1 MEATLLDRTCET
13 EHLGTDREESD
24 YLDSESLTM
33 STVLVV
39 DDEKNYL
46 VVLEDLLEDEGYNVL
61 TASSGAEAL
70 ELIAQSPV
78 DTVLSDIKMPGISG
92 IELLDRILAIDPDLP
107 VILMTAF
114 AEVDQAVEAMK
125 KGALD
130 HIQKPFDN
138 RDVRR
143 AVARGVEKRSLIK
156 NIRLLETELGSLW
169 GNIIGKSRAMGS
181 VFAIMK
187 RVADTPTTVLITGES
202 GTGKELIA
210 RGLHKASSR
219 SKAPFVS
226 INCAAVPENLLES
239 ELFGYEKGAFTGAVG
254 LKQGK
259 FEFAN
264 AGTLFLDEVG
274 EMSLN
279 LQVKLLRVLQE
290 HEFQRVGGNK
300 DIQVDVRIVAATN
313 KNLKEEVDAGRF
325 RADLFFRLN
334 VVRIDVPPLRD
345 RRDDIPFLVAHFLN
359 RFSEKLACGIR
370 EVDPDVTS
378 ALCSYSWPG
387 NVRELEN
394 VIERALVLCRGRTVM
409 PEDLPTEVRKSP
421 PIDEELD
428 TLLSGQKN
436 LAGTLDALEERM
448 IRQALKKAANV
459 QAQAAK
465 ALGISRSNL
474 QYKMKKYGLFE

>member
-1 MEATLLDRTCET
+1 MPLAAGPASPRDAGHWSEAAAGTPALPIPVEATSLDRTCET
-13 EHLGTDREESD
+13 EHLGTDCEESD

-169 GNIIGKSRAMGS
+169 GNIIGKSRAMGR

-313 KNLKEEVDAGRF
+313 KTPKGR
-325 RADLFFRLN
+325 
-334 VVRIDVPPLRD
+334 
-345 RRDDIPFLVAHFLN
+345 
-359 RFSEKLACGIR
+359 G
-370 EVDPDVTS
+370 
-378 ALCSYSWPG
+378 
-387 NVRELEN
+387 
-394 VIERALVLCRGRTVM
+394 
-409 PEDLPTEVRKSP
+409 
-421 PIDEELD
+421 
-428 TLLSGQKN
+428 
-436 LAGTLDALEERM
+436 
-448 IRQALKKAANV
+448 
-459 QAQAAK
+459 
-465 ALGISRSNL
+465 
-474 QYKMKKYGLFE
+474 

>member
-1 MEATLLDRTCET
+1 
-13 EHLGTDREESD
+13 
-24 YLDSESLTM
+24 
-33 STVLVV
+33 
-39 DDEKNYL
+39 
-46 VVLEDLLEDEGYNVL
+46 
-61 TASSGAEAL
+61 
-70 ELIAQSPV
+70 
-78 DTVLSDIKMPGISG
+78 
-92 IELLDRILAIDPDLP
+92 
-107 VILMTAF
+107 
-114 AEVDQAVEAMK
+114 
-125 KGALD
+125 
-130 HIQKPFDN
+130 
-138 RDVRR
+138 
-143 AVARGVEKRSLIK
+143 
-156 NIRLLETELGSLW
+156 
-169 GNIIGKSRAMGS
+169 MGS